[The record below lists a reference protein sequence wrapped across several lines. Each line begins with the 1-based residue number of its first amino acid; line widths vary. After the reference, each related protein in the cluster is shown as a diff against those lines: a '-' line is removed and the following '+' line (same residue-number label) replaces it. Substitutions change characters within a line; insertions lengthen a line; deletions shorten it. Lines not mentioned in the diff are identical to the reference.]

1 MKQITLVKDD
11 FDRLKAKT
19 SQLTTM
25 DAELESSPAV
35 HPSFQ
40 YPLTVS
46 LLNYLFG
53 CGKVLIII
61 ECIERLVW
69 YRFQIGLIEAP
80 HAPILDICLLESQES
95 ENIDLSSRLLLE

>member
-11 FDRLKAKT
+11 FDRLKTKT

-25 DAELESSPAV
+25 DPELESFPAV
-35 HPSFQ
+35 HPSLQ
-40 YPLTVS
+40 YPLTVN
-46 LLNYLFG
+46 LLNYLLG
-53 CGKVLIII
+53 CVKVLIIT

-80 HAPILDICLLESQES
+80 HAPLIFVY
-95 ENIDLSSRLLLE
+95 LSPKNLKTLTFLADCY